1 MNQTLKKL
9 STIAAAAVL
18 IITSQLSA
26 FAQRPVARNPQP
38 PQQTEEEQ
46 KAAKEFERKALA
58 LLDELIV
65 ESASLTLPEN
75 RIYVQ
80 SRAAEMLWK
89 FDEPRARAMV
99 REVMDQI
106 VALWQENATSDSEQ
120 FYGQRRVV
128 QRDNSYL
135 RQRLIGF
142 LAGRDS
148 KLALEF
154 LRTTRNPQASGTR
167 PIGAPDQEKHLEMQ
181 LATQAAE
188 NDLQLALQI
197 AEESIEKDLNYQ
209 TVELWS
215 ALQRKN
221 PQAGARLANEIV
233 SKLKS
238 ADILSSYDKSG
249 LAFNLLQRLKSLSEQ
264 AANQQRAVTV
274 SGSTSQTNPA
284 NPVELQQA
292 FREILEMVVSAALKI
307 TPSNLI
313 ERAEAE
319 RARGLLAQLQAYVTD
334 IEKHFPARVAAVRS
348 KLSQFD
354 KATNRPQ
361 PQQQFYEQFQIQ
373 SVNKSP
379 QEMVALAAKAPTE
392 MRDSVYYQAA
402 QKAAGMGDTETAKKI
417 IRENIQNKQ
426 SAEQFIAS
434 MEYRQAERSASE
446 GKYDEARGIFSKLRS
461 DEDRASHLARWAVTA
476 ANKGDLKVARQFI
489 EEARGL
495 LGDKMQT
502 QMHLQAQ
509 VSIANAAAGF
519 DAGISFAIAEA
530 AIERLNRLTAAGME
544 IAAFDSGREG
554 ETWIESGEMWRM
566 NNTGISQL
574 LVTLA
579 RKDFDRT
586 VGLQRQWRPDEV
598 RISMCLTLLEST
610 FNTQFARFPAPPA
623 PPPPARHIIR

>member
-1 MNQTLKKL
+1 MTLKKL
-9 STIAAAAVL
+9 STIAAAVVL
-18 IITSQLSA
+18 IGASQLSA
-26 FAQRPVARNPQP
+26 FAQRPVARSPQP

-65 ESASLTLPEN
+65 ESASLALPEN

-89 FDEPRARAMV
+89 FDEPRARALV

-106 VALWQENATSDSEQ
+106 VALSQESAARDGEQ
-120 FYGQRRVV
+120 FYGQRRIVH
-128 QRDNSYL
+128 RDHSYL
-135 RQRLIGF
+135 RQRLISF

-154 LRTTRNPQASGTR
+154 LRTTRAPQTPAAR

-181 LATQAAE
+181 LAAQAAG
-188 NDLQLALQI
+188 NDLPLALQI

-209 TVELWS
+209 TLELWS
-215 ALQRKN
+215 AVQRKD
-221 PQAGARLANEIV
+221 PQAGARLAIQIV

-238 ADILSSYDKSG
+238 ADILSNYDKSG

-264 AANQQRAVTV
+264 AANQQRAATT
-274 SGSTSQTNPA
+274 SASTLQTNPA

-292 FREILEMVVSAALKI
+292 FREILEMVVSAALKLAP
-307 TPSNLI
+307 TNLI

-319 RARGLLAQLQAYVTD
+319 RARGLLAQLQTFEPD
-334 IEKHFPARVAAVRS
+334 IEKHLPARIAAVRA
-348 KLSQFD
+348 KLAQFD

-361 PQQQFYEQFQIQ
+361 PQQQFYEQFQLQ
-373 SVNKSP
+373 MVNKSP
-379 QEMVALAAKAPTE
+379 QEIVALAAKAPAE
-392 MRDSVYYQAA
+392 MRDYVYQQAA
-402 QKAAGMGDTETAKKI
+402 QKADGLGDFETAKKI

-426 SAEQFIAS
+426 SADQYLAM
-434 MEYRQAERSASE
+434 MEYSQAERSANE
-446 GKYDEARGIFSKLRS
+446 GKYDEARSIFSKLRS
-461 DEDRASHLARWAVTA
+461 DEDRASHLARWAATA

-502 QMHLQAQ
+502 QMSVQAQ
-509 VSIANAAAGF
+509 VSIASAAAGF

-530 AIERLNRLTAAGME
+530 AIERLNRLAAAGME
-544 IAAFDSGREG
+544 IVVFDGGQEG
-554 ETWIESGEMWRM
+554 ETWIESGEMWRV
-566 NNTGISQL
+566 NNTGIGQL
-574 LVTLA
+574 LATLA

-586 VGLQRQWRPDEV
+586 AGLQRQWRPDEV
-598 RISMCLTLLEST
+598 RISMCLSFLESV
-610 FNTQFARFPAPPA
+610 FNTQFARYPAPLA
-623 PPPPARHIIR
+623 PPPPVRRVIR

>member
-1 MNQTLKKL
+1 MTPTLKKL
-9 STIAAAAVL
+9 SPIAAAIVL
-18 IITSQLSA
+18 IITSQFST
-26 FAQRPVARNPQP
+26 FAQRPVTRPPQP

-46 KAAKEFERKALA
+46 KASKEFERKALA

-75 RIYVQ
+75 RIHVQ
-80 SRAAEMLWK
+80 SRAVEMLWK
-89 FDEPRARAMV
+89 FDEPRARALV

-106 VALWQENATSDSEQ
+106 VALWQENTARDGEQ
-120 FYGQRRVV
+120 HLGQRRVIH
-128 QRDNSYL
+128 RDNSYL

-142 LAGRDS
+142 LAERDS

-154 LRTTRNPQASGTR
+154 LRATRNPPASAPR
-167 PIGAPDQEKHLEMQ
+167 PTTSPDQEKYLEIQ
-181 LATQAAE
+181 LATRAAE

-197 AEESIEKDLNYQ
+197 AEESIERDLNYQ

-215 ALQRKN
+215 AVQRKN
-221 PQAGARLANEIV
+221 PQAGAKLAGEIV
-233 SKLKS
+233 NKLKS
-238 ADILSSYDKSG
+238 VDIFNNYEKSG

-264 AANQQRAVTV
+264 PANQQRAATN
-274 SGSTSQTNPA
+274 SALTSQTNPA

-319 RARGLLAQLQAYVTD
+319 RARSLLAQLQAFVPD
-334 IEKHFPARVAAVRS
+334 IEKHLPTRVTAVRA
-348 KLSQFD
+348 KLAQFD
-354 KATNRPQ
+354 RAAARPQ
-361 PQQQFYEQFQIQ
+361 PKQQIYEQFHMQM
-373 SVNKSP
+373 VNKSP
-379 QEMVALAAKAPTE
+379 QEMVALAANAPAE

-402 QKAAGMGDTETAKKI
+402 QKAAGLGDTETAKKI

-426 SAEQFIAS
+426 SAEQFLAS

-446 GKYDEARGIFSKLRS
+446 GKYDEARSVLSKLRS

-476 ANKGDLKVARQFI
+476 TNKGDLTVARQFI

-502 QMHLQAQ
+502 QMNLQAQ

-519 DAGISFAIAEA
+519 DADTSFAIAEA
-530 AIERLNRLTAAGME
+530 AIERLNRLTAAGIE

-554 ETWIESGEMWRM
+554 ETWIESGEIWRM
-566 NNTGISQL
+566 NNTGINQL

-579 RKDFDRT
+579 RKDFNRT
-586 VGLQRQWRPDEV
+586 VGLQRQWQPNEV
-598 RISMCLTLLEST
+598 RISMCLTLLESI
-610 FNTQFARFPAPPA
+610 FNTQFARFPALP
-623 PPPPARHIIR
+623 PPPPARRIVR

>member
-1 MNQTLKKL
+1 MTLKKL

-18 IITSQLSA
+18 IGASQFSA
-26 FAQRPVARNPQP
+26 FAQRPAAGSPQP

-46 KAAKEFERKALA
+46 KAAKELERKALA
-58 LLDELIV
+58 LLEELIV

-89 FDEPRARAMV
+89 FDEPRARALV

-106 VALWQENATSDSEQ
+106 AALWQENAARDGEQ
-120 FYGQRRVV
+120 FYGQRRVIH
-128 QRDNSYL
+128 RDNSYL

-142 LAGRDS
+142 LAERDS

-154 LRTTRNPQASGTR
+154 LRATRNPQASAPR
-167 PIGAPDQEKHLEMQ
+167 PLGAPDQEKYLEIQ
-181 LATQAAE
+181 LAARAAE
-188 NDLQLALQI
+188 NDPQLALQI

-215 ALQRKN
+215 AVQRKN
-221 PQAGARLANEIV
+221 PQAGARLAGEIV

-238 ADILSSYDKSG
+238 ADILSSHDKSG
-249 LAFNLLQRLKSLSEQ
+249 LAFNLLQRLKSLSNG
-264 AANQQRAVTV
+264 AASAQRAAMN
-274 SGSTSQTNPA
+274 SSPTSQTNPA
-284 NPVELQQA
+284 ELQQA

-319 RARGLLAQLQAYVTD
+319 RARSLLTQLPIYLPD
-334 IEKHFPARVAAVRS
+334 IEKHFPSRVAAVRA
-348 KLSQFD
+348 KLAQFD

-361 PQQQFYEQFQIQ
+361 PQPQLYEQLQIQ
-373 SVNKSP
+373 SAAKSP
-379 QEMVALAAKAPTE
+379 QEMLALAAKATADI
-392 MRDSVYYQAA
+392 RDSIYYQAA
-402 QKAAGMGDTETAKKI
+402 QKADGLGDTETAKKI

-426 SAEQFIAS
+426 MADQYLAM
-434 MEYRQAERSASE
+434 MEYRQAERSANE
-446 GKYDEARGIFSKLRS
+446 GKYDEARSLLAKLHS
-461 DEDRASHLARWAVTA
+461 DEDRAGYLARWAVTA
-476 ANKGDLKVARQFI
+476 ANRGDLQVARQFI
-489 EEARGL
+489 EQARGL

-509 VSIANAAAGF
+509 VSIASAAAGF
-519 DAGISFAIAEA
+519 DPDISFDIAEA
-530 AIERLNRLTAAGME
+530 TIERLNRLTAAGME

-554 ETWIESGEMWRM
+554 ETWIESGEMWRA
-566 NNTGISQL
+566 NNTGIGQL
-574 LVTLA
+574 LATLA

-586 VGLQRQWRPDEV
+586 VGLQRLWRPDEV
-598 RISMCLTLLEST
+598 RISMCLTLLESV
-610 FNTQFARFPAPPA
+610 FNTQFARFAVPPA
-623 PPPPARHIIR
+623 PPPPARRVIR